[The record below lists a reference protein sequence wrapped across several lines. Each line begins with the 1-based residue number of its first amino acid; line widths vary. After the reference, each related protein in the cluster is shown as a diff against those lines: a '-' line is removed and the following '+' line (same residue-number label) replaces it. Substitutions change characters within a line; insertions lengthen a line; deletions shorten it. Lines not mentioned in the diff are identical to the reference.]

1 MIFGIVLLVIGLV
14 AYFYR
19 TTIAF
24 GYSYPY
30 QGLGTALSI
39 LGIIFVAIPLLLEYW
54 SSMREKLK
62 TQS

>member
-1 MIFGIVLLVIGLV
+1 MIFGIVILVIGLV

-39 LGIIFVAIPLLLEYW
+39 LGVIFVAAPLFLEYW
-54 SSMREKLK
+54 SRMRTKA
-62 TQS
+62 